1 MRYGL
6 EGFREVG
13 GRRPLFC
20 AQAGALVRK
29 ETRMKA
35 LQAAA
40 LAAGLA
46 ILVGSAGVSPGLFR
60 EGFEQG
66 CLDMSVLN

>member
-1 MRYGL
+1 
-6 EGFREVG
+6 
-13 GRRPLFC
+13 
-20 AQAGALVRK
+20 
-29 ETRMKA
+29 MKA